1 MPRPLRIQIPGAVYH
16 VTNRGHGRQAI
27 FADATD
33 ARRFM
38 ALLEDVAVPL
48 GWRLHAYCL
57 MTTHYRLVV
66 HTPAPNLSAGMQA
79 LSARYTQE
87 FNRRHGRDGQ
97 LFRGRF
103 HAILVECESH
113 LVPLVRYVVLNP
125 VLAGL
130 VEDPA
135 AWRWSSYRA
144 TAGTAP
150 APALLDLSWMIGPY
164 GSALADAQPAWRA
177 HIAACLAERDKV
189 QALEA
194 LLKNRSILGSREFV
208 RQARRAARRNG
219 SDPGAAQRRRRS
231 SRAERRGLSSLA
243 AAAE

>member
-1 MPRPLRIQIPGAVYH
+1 
-16 VTNRGHGRQAI
+16 
-27 FADATD
+27 
-33 ARRFM
+33 M
-38 ALLEDVAVPL
+38 ALLEEIAAPL

-57 MTTHYRLVV
+57 MTNHYHLLV

-103 HAILVECESH
+103 HAILIERESY
-113 LVPLVRYVVLNP
+113 LVPLARYVVLKP
-125 VLAGL
+125 VLSGL

-164 GSALADAQPAWRA
+164 GCGLADAQPAWRA
-177 HIAACLAERDKV
+177 HIAACMVEREKV

-194 LLKNRSILGSREFV
+194 LLKNRSILGSRKFV
-208 RQARRAARRNG
+208 RQARRTARRNG
-219 SDPGAAQRRRRS
+219 SDSGAARRRS
-231 SRAERRGLSSLA
+231 SRAERAGLSPVAQRRSEKGFA
-243 AAAE
+243 PFCR